1 MLQIRGNDRIPV
13 LILKAQHI
21 LVIQVEASWKNQ
33 VWTGYRLK
41 TMTVLSHVAM
51 APLSALL
58 SKAGSPCCSQVC
70 SRALPVDVNPICLIV
85 FWLGEMSQ
93 SFGRSADG
101 ASLCMRIRIDARVGQ
116 GSRSFF
122 TLMSPARMVA
132 ISPCMKAQ
140 GTLEPTSGHFSPL
153 GQ

>member
-1 MLQIRGNDRIPV
+1 MLQIRVNDRIPV

-58 SKAGSPCCSQVC
+58 AVPAAVKFVPGLCQWM
-70 SRALPVDVNPICLIV
+70 LIPFV
-85 FWLGEMSQ
+85 S
-93 SFGRSADG
+93 
-101 ASLCMRIRIDARVGQ
+101 
-116 GSRSFF
+116 
-122 TLMSPARMVA
+122 
-132 ISPCMKAQ
+132 
-140 GTLEPTSGHFSPL
+140 
-153 GQ
+153 